1 MKKTLLGIIAGAAV
15 LLAGCGTTSSNI
27 PIAPAQAQGGSTH
40 TQVEFLAR
48 PGIGEAF
55 LFTNSNLNTYNAVTP
70 AFVNTA
76 VTVPTS
82 AEAAAAG
89 PVLTE
94 AQTVIGLLVDI
105 NAGGLDTAGVVRG
118 FLPDV
123 MRIDTSRNLTVADVA
138 YASAQ
143 SPLNANGSP
152 AGGRKL
158 LDDVIDITLATLTE
172 GTVTMDN
179 VPYYRPTAGAGS
191 TNLNIGHQNLNGQT
205 VPNGPATFPFLAP
218 AN

>member
-15 LLAGCGTTSSNI
+15 FLAGCGTTNSNI
-27 PIAPAQAQGGSTH
+27 PVPPAQAQGGGTTH

-48 PGIGEAF
+48 PGIGEAL
-55 LFTNSNLNTYNAVTP
+55 LFTNTNLNLYNALTP
-70 AFVNTA
+70 AQQNTA
-76 VTVPTS
+76 LTVPGS
-82 AEAAAAG
+82 AEAAAAAG
-89 PVLTE
+89 LLGE

-105 NAGGLDTAGVVRG
+105 NAGGLDTAAVVAG

-138 YASAQ
+138 YVSAA

-158 LDDVIDITLATLTE
+158 LDDVVDITLGFLTE
-172 GTVTMDN
+172 GTVTSDN
-179 VPYYRPTAGAGS
+179 VPYYRGAS
-191 TNLNIGHQNLNGQT
+191 PNLNIGHQRLNGQ
-205 VPNGPATFPFLAP
+205 VADNGPATFPFLAP